1 MHILS
6 VSGLLHNALHLCPEV
21 LAALHTQDGS
31 DCLWTSAIQLLA
43 QDQQLRIHFNALE
56 GSYALCLTANLVQLL
71 SLSPG
76 GLAESTGSV
85 VTVLAH
91 LLSACSQYVTAKQSN
106 LCHWNPVLGW
116 FSVSLDLEASMGQV
130 KTQLAMLWSPD
141 CVRLM
146 TSHLSLEAASLPAIP
161 SPPSPGPQERNF
173 GKKLVLQAIEKT
185 KTTYAATTQAVS
197 LVPSINRLGNSAYTK
212 VTGLTRLFM
221 ISLFCCLLTSW
232 SSWSS

>member
-1 MHILS
+1 MQTPRSQFNRPALYPPLHILS
-6 VSGLLHNALHLCPEV
+6 VPGLLHHALHLCPEV
-21 LAALHTQDGS
+21 LPALHTQDGS

-76 GLAESTGSV
+76 GLAKSTVSV

-106 LCHWNPVLGW
+106 LCHWHPVLGW
-116 FSVSLDLEASMGQV
+116 FSVSLDKHLQASMGQV
-130 KTQLAMLWSPD
+130 KAQLARLWSPD

-197 LVPSINRLGNSAYTK
+197 LVPSINRLGNPACTK
-212 VTGLTRLFM
+212 VAGP
-221 ISLFCCLLTSW
+221 S
-232 SSWSS
+232 